1 MVFFFV
7 ISLKVFIKGEFSNKC
22 EIFYFKVQGEG
33 GGNGGGGGFC
43 FRVGCVGQ
51 GGGCIYGDGG
61 GF

>member
-1 MVFFFV
+1 MSVDF
-7 ISLKVFIKGEFSNKC
+7 FIKSEFSSNC
-22 EIFYFKVQGEG
+22 QIFYFKVQGEG

-43 FRVGCVGQ
+43 FRVGSVGQ